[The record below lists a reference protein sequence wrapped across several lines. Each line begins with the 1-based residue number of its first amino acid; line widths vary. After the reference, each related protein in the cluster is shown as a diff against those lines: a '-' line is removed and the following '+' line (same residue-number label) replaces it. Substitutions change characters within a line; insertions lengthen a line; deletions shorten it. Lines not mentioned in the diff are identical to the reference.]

1 MPTKQN
7 LTGYPSIDKPWL
19 KYYSEEAINAQT
31 PQCTI
36 YQNICN
42 HNKDYPNDVA
52 LLFFGK
58 KITYKHLFKE
68 VNRVEKAFIA
78 QGVKQGDNVA
88 LCAPATPEAIYVILA
103 LNKMGAN
110 ANMLNPTFTAQQLT
124 ERINETEA
132 TVIFVVNELYNRVEG
147 IIPNT
152 CIKTVITCAAVNSL
166 GIVVKLLKKV
176 KNIPNTISWDKF
188 IADGRKECI
197 LKHVSYQENVPAIMV
212 YSSGT
217 TGASKGI
224 QLTNDSINATI
235 TQYEYTGFKL
245 ERQDRYFAQIPIWFS
260 TGICVTMLVPLC
272 LGVTVILEPMYDF
285 EIFYQHISKY
295 KPNFMVTAAGL
306 VDYLRNKK
314 EIDPAYKEFKYLV
327 IGGEYVVP
335 HAESVFNE
343 WLKKN
348 GSESQLH
355 KGYGMCECGGTI
367 TSTNAVSNKFG
378 AAGIPM
384 AQVVVSAF
392 DFETGEELTYGNRG
406 ELRVLSPCVML
417 GYYKNPEA
425 TAQFL
430 KTDEQGRTWACTGD
444 MGYVTEDGNVYVD
457 GRISSSYSNDS
468 GETIYLFDIERA
480 ILDVEE
486 VRQCKTVV
494 SEINGRKTHVAHVVL
509 YQEKG
514 TTDAILEQIKEVCK
528 KKLAV
533 NHYPRLFRLYSEAL
547 PVAPSGKLDVAKMEI
562 EVNDLIEL

>member
-1 MPTKQN
+1 MKEKK

-19 KYYSEEAINAQT
+19 KYYTDEAIHAQI
-31 PQCTI
+31 PECTI
-36 YQNICN
+36 YQNIYN
-42 HNKDYPNDVA
+42 HNKDYPNDAA

-58 KITYKHLFKE
+58 KISYKKLFAE
-68 VNRVEKAFIA
+68 VEKVEKAFIA
-78 QGVKQGDNVA
+78 QGVKRGDNVA
-88 LCAPATPEAIYVILA
+88 LCVPATPEAIYTILA
-103 LNKMGAN
+103 LNKIGAN
-110 ANMLNPTFTAQQLT
+110 ANMLNPTFTEQQLT
-124 ERINETEA
+124 DRINETDA
-132 TVIFVVNELYNRVEG
+132 SVMFVVNELYSRVEK

-166 GIVVKLLKKV
+166 GPIVKLIKKA
-176 KNIPNTISWDKF
+176 KNIPNTLSWGKF
-188 IADGRKECI
+188 LASGRNASTSAD
-197 LKHVSYQENVPAIMV
+197 VSYQENVPAIMV

-224 QLTNDSINATI
+224 QLTNNSINATI

-245 ERQDRYFAQIPIWFS
+245 ARQDRYFAQIPIWFS

-272 LGVTVILEPMYDF
+272 LGVTVILEPIYDF

-295 KPNFMVTAAGL
+295 KPNFMVTAVGL

-378 AAGIPM
+378 TAGIPM

-392 DFETGEELTYGNRG
+392 DLETGEELTYGN
-406 ELRVLSPCVML
+406 SDML
-417 GYYKNPEA
+417 P
-425 TAQFL
+425 
-430 KTDEQGRTWACTGD
+430 
-444 MGYVTEDGNVYVD
+444 
-457 GRISSSYSNDS
+457 
-468 GETIYLFDIERA
+468 
-480 ILDVEE
+480 
-486 VRQCKTVV
+486 
-494 SEINGRKTHVAHVVL
+494 
-509 YQEKG
+509 
-514 TTDAILEQIKEVCK
+514 
-528 KKLAV
+528 
-533 NHYPRLFRLYSEAL
+533 P
-547 PVAPSGKLDVAKMEI
+547 
-562 EVNDLIEL
+562 